1 MRTIIIGI
9 TIRHIV
15 IPTHITRETRLWQTQ
30 FDLLTCLIID
40 SALCCMH
47 ILASCLLK
55 RNQILCRRTF
65 SCLCLKLDTAFYT
78 TLIQRNFK
86 RTRVQITTTLFLK
99 RTRQHTRTSHLVT
112 ISCNAKSHIIF
123 SRTTYFQ
130 PITTAS
136 PGQFPV
142 TIIQVYLIWSF
153 RIACLDGLVV
163 HIIYHLAMLVSNIY
177 RKCFCLFLQTKGI
190 CHRVDR
196 ERQSWQLLLMVRF
209 ANYAH
214 GCRIGLS
221 AYHILRHHIVRI
233 VYPLFQTAISVKLQV
248 LHHSAY
254 CLNRKRTILSAYYL
268 HHITCGGIIHKIV
281 WIKLGYRIIAR
292 SPIEPWRHISQ
303 VKISQLTLQF

>member
-78 TLIQRNFK
+78 TLIQRNLK
-86 RTRVQITTTLFLK
+86 RTRVQITTTLFPK

-112 ISCNAKSHIIF
+112 ISFNAKSHIIF
-123 SRTTYFQ
+123 GWATDSQ
-130 PITTAS
+130 PIAAAT

-163 HIIYHLAMLVSNIY
+163 HIIYHLAMLMRYINT
-177 RKCFCLFLQTKGI
+177 KCFGLCVQTKSVRN
-190 CHRVDR
+190 RVYG
-196 ERQSWQLLLMVRF
+196 ERQGR
-209 ANYAH
+209 
-214 GCRIGLS
+214 
-221 AYHILRHHIVRI
+221 
-233 VYPLFQTAISVKLQV
+233 
-248 LHHSAY
+248 
-254 CLNRKRTILSAYYL
+254 
-268 HHITCGGIIHKIV
+268 
-281 WIKLGYRIIAR
+281 
-292 SPIEPWRHISQ
+292 
-303 VKISQLTLQF
+303 